1 MVCLVKYFSKW
12 YDTPGSTHDHGG
24 DRLQGK
30 VLYAGQVITGGDWA
44 LVLPTLKLDA
54 TSQQSPENFVQIGQC
69 IQKLFMI
76 FQNTDTHKQT
86 TPVPYTGTGKKNVC
100 PVFLYLFTLLA
111 HSVLFRINCNS

>member
-44 LVLPTLKLDA
+44 LVLPTTK
-54 TSQQSPENFVQIGQC
+54 
-69 IQKLFMI
+69 
-76 FQNTDTHKQT
+76 
-86 TPVPYTGTGKKNVC
+86 
-100 PVFLYLFTLLA
+100 
-111 HSVLFRINCNS
+111 